1 MLDNLPISKK
11 IIVGLVPMTILLISY
26 ALYSLVQINN
36 VNDNLSILN
45 KHIGQQANFGTSLF
59 LLDNVSRR
67 EQLNQQYL
75 VSGRTQLIEIIKLLE
90 IDFELL
96 IEDELLLASNDR
108 KRGIQLITEKD
119 KKYRNILHDRLWP
132 YAQEL
137 SELLEHYNSDIGPNL
152 ERLTIIVRDLGRQE
166 KDINIIDIGGR
177 LSASV
182 ISIRAYFN
190 QFIANKNRSSFSRA
204 LLEVIAAKSALND
217 FTATMKN
224 NDKYA
229 YQQIKAYIANI
240 DSLLE
245 QGRKKTYAI
254 MEERTQ
260 AEQLSTL
267 ITKDMLS
274 QQISQW
280 RLLNYDVREISH
292 FMSRYQWQSIAA
304 LFITLIV
311 GLSIL
316 LLISRVIVSSLNI
329 LIMRVSEISE
339 GEGDLTK
346 RIDINSKDET
356 GVLAKSLNQFIDS
369 IQGIIRNAQLN
380 SSTVISKSQDNLIRA
395 SKSNTLSKEQ
405 QHKNELVFS
414 AIEEMSIASN
424 NIADNSAQSNKVVE
438 QTFETL
444 ARGTEIVEK
453 SVFSVQQLNKQMEIT
468 SQVSQK
474 LANETKEISKVLDV
488 IKKMSE
494 QTNLLALNAAIEAAR
509 AGEAGRGFAVV
520 ADEVRTLATR
530 TKQSAAEIDQSIS
543 RLQSESRGVLA
554 SVSECYA
561 FSEDSANAATN
572 THDIFNEI
580 KVSINKMSAMSISI
594 ASASEQQSQV
604 TLNISNDMKEIFSV
618 GEIIAESAQVS
629 QVASQDSA
637 DSATELN
644 QLLTKF
650 IV

>member
-280 RLLNYDVREISH
+280 RLLNYDVSEISH

-304 LFITLIV
+304 LSITLIV

>member
-580 KVSINKMSAMSISI
+580 KVSIDKMSAMSISI

>member
-11 IIVGLVPMTILLISY
+11 IIVGLMPMTILLISY

-190 QFIANKNRSSFSRA
+190 QFITNKNRSSFSRA

-280 RLLNYDVREISH
+280 RLLNYDVSEISH

-316 LLISRVIVSSLNI
+316 LLISRVIISSLNI

-530 TKQSAAEIDQSIS
+530 TKQSTAEIDQSIS

-580 KVSINKMSAMSISI
+580 KVSIDKMSAMSISI
-594 ASASEQQSQV
+594 AAASEEQSQV

-618 GEIIAESAQVS
+618 GEIISESAQVS

>member
-11 IIVGLVPMTILLISY
+11 IIVGLMPMTILLISY

-580 KVSINKMSAMSISI
+580 KVSIDKMSAMSISI